1 MDQNNIPMHF
11 YYDFYFLYIKI
22 SPPKSVAN
30 LGVKVANFWLFYKGR
45 RFLKELTE
53 GHHQEWSLWLNLTQ
67 HGKSH
72 QARTLE
78 GLTD

>member
-1 MDQNNIPMHF
+1 M
-11 YYDFYFLYIKI
+11 Y
-22 SPPKSVAN
+22 
-30 LGVKVANFWLFYKGR
+30 GR
-45 RFLKELTE
+45 KAQTKELTE
-53 GHHQEWSLWLNLTQ
+53 GRRQEWSLRLNLTQ

>member
-1 MDQNNIPMHF
+1 MVQLD
-11 YYDFYFLYIKI
+11 
-22 SPPKSVAN
+22 PPSKKN
-30 LGVKVANFWLFYKGR
+30 QTGLGKTDAGDVPVFGVNQYPIWSEPELQKRN
-45 RFLKELTE
+45 LKELTE